1 MAALR
6 AHELAKELG
15 LDSKSLLVVA
25 GKAGIAIKSHMS
37 SLDEKTAQ
45 KLRTLHANEKL
56 VPPPAPKKKA
66 ETKQVTEEKEALE
79 SRAVIAKSKTSPVKA
94 KKSVAAIPEKSVATP
109 PKKAAAPA
117 ARSGVPPAVAK
128 TKPEPVKAPPNKV
141 KQPKATVQKQKEGL
155 KELEALER
163 ELEDMLVQKP
173 SPDQKKPAPLPEEKP
188 APLPEGE
195 KENEK
200 VAEAATA
207 EIIAPEPEEFL
218 GAPPSDKKVHIT
230 EAQTVKELAELLE
243 VPAAE
248 IIKHLMG
255 VGILSTMNQII
266 DIDAAVSLV
275 QKFGREAEV
284 VEAGSE
290 EFLFEEEDE
299 GADNVVPRAPVV
311 TVMGHVDHGKTRLLD
326 AIRKTNVI
334 EREAGGITQHIGA
347 YHVTVDKGTIVFLD
361 TPGHEAFTAM
371 RARGA
376 QVTDIVVLVVA
387 ADGGVM
393 PQTREAV
400 SHARAAGVPIVVA
413 INKVDLPNAN
423 PDKVKQDL
431 TEFKLVPEDWGG
443 DTIMVE
449 VSAKEHQGIEE
460 LLEMILLQTEIM
472 ELKANPK
479 LRGKG
484 VVIES
489 AMDRGRGPVA
499 TVLVQKGTLRVGDP
513 FLAGLHH
520 GKVRALMDDQ
530 GKKVESAGPSMPIVV
545 LGFSGVP
552 QAGDSFVVVRD
563 ERKARQIGAIR
574 LKRQHEEELA
584 KSARTSLE
592 DFLAGVKE
600 GVAKELLIVLKTD
613 TRGSSQ
619 ALQEALQ
626 KLSTEEV
633 KLRFIHE
640 AVGGISESDVMLA
653 STSRAVIIGFHVRPT
668 PQASA
673 LALQERVD
681 IRLYSVIYEALNDV
695 KSAMEGLLD
704 PIYRE
709 VVLGR
714 AEVRQIFTIPKVGVV
729 AGCHVTEG
737 VMQRTA
743 DARLLRDDVVVFE
756 GKIGSLRRFKE
767 DVSEVSGGFECGITL
782 DQFQDVKPGD
792 IIEPYFM
799 QEEERKGL

>member
-1 MAALR
+1 MR
-6 AHELAKELG
+6 
-15 LDSKSLLVVA
+15 
-25 GKAGIAIKSHMS
+25 
-37 SLDEKTAQ
+37 
-45 KLRTLHANEKL
+45 RW
-56 VPPPAPKKKA
+56 
-66 ETKQVTEEKEALE
+66 
-79 SRAVIAKSKTSPVKA
+79 
-94 KKSVAAIPEKSVATP
+94 
-109 PKKAAAPA
+109 
-117 ARSGVPPAVAK
+117 SG
-128 TKPEPVKAPPNKV
+128 
-141 KQPKATVQKQKEGL
+141 
-155 KELEALER
+155 
-163 ELEDMLVQKP
+163 ELEDLLV
-173 SPDQKKPAPLPEEKP
+173 KKPAPPPED
-188 APLPEGE
+188 E
-195 KENEK
+195 KEDEK
-200 VAEAATA
+200 ATEAATA
-207 EIIAPEPEEFL
+207 EVIAPEPEEFL
-218 GAPPSDKKVHIT
+218 GAPPSDKKVRIT

-243 VPAAE
+243 IPPAE
-248 IIKHLMG
+248 VIKHLMG

-266 DIDAAVSLV
+266 DIDVAISVV

-290 EFLFEEEDE
+290 ELLFEEEEE
-299 GADNVVPRAPVV
+299 GEDHVVPRAPVV

-334 EREAGGITQHIGA
+334 GQEAGGITQRIGA

-371 RARGA
+371 RARGV

-387 ADGGVM
+387 ADSGVM
-393 PQTREAV
+393 PQTREAIA
-400 SHARAAGVPIVVA
+400 HARAAGVPIVVA

-423 PDKVKQDL
+423 PDKVKKDL
-431 TEFKLVPEDWGG
+431 TEFNLVPEEWGG

-449 VSAKEHQGIEE
+449 VSAKQQQGIED
-460 LLEMILLQTEIM
+460 LLEMILLQTEIL

-479 LRGKG
+479 LRSKG

-499 TVLVQKGTLRVGDP
+499 TVLVQRGTLQVGDP

-552 QAGDSFVVVRD
+552 RAGDSFVVVQD
-563 ERKARQIGAIR
+563 ERKARQIGALR
-574 LKRQHEEELA
+574 LKRQHQEELA

-592 DFLAGVKE
+592 DFLEGVQKGVVKE
-600 GVAKELLIVLKTD
+600 LPIVLKTD
-613 TRGSSQ
+613 TQGSSQ
-619 ALQEALQ
+619 ALQEALK

-633 KLRFIHE
+633 KLRFIHQ

-653 STSRAVIIGFHVRPT
+653 STSRGIIIGFHVRPT
-668 PQASA
+668 PQASR
-673 LALQERVD
+673 LAQQERVD

-695 KSAMEGLLD
+695 KAALEGLMD
-704 PIYRE
+704 PTYRE

-737 VMQRTA
+737 VVQRTA

-756 GKIGSLRRFKE
+756 GKISSLRRFKD

-792 IIEPYFM
+792 IIEPYVM
-799 QEEERKGL
+799 QEEERKASRE

>member
-6 AHELAKELG
+6 AHQLAKELG
-15 LDSKSLLVVA
+15 LDSKSFLVVA
-25 GKAGIAIKSHMS
+25 EKAGIAIKSHMS

-45 KLRTLHANEKL
+45 KLRTLHANGKL
-56 VPPPAPKKKA
+56 LLPPTPKEKA
-66 ETKQVTEEKEALE
+66 ETEQATKAEEAPK
-79 SRAVIAKSKTSPVKA
+79 SPAVRAKSKASPVKA
-94 KKSVAAIPEKSVATP
+94 KKTVTATSKKSVATP

-117 ARSGVPPAVAK
+117 ARSGVSPAVAK
-128 TKPEPVKAPPNKV
+128 TKPEPVKAPPKKV
-141 KQPKATVQKQKEGL
+141 KQPKETVQKQKEGL

-163 ELEDMLVQKP
+163 ELEDLLVKKP
-173 SPDQKKPAPLPEEKP
+173 PPDQKKPASPPED
-188 APLPEGE
+188 E
-195 KENEK
+195 KEDEK
-200 VAEAATA
+200 VAEAVTA
-207 EIIAPEPEEFL
+207 EVIAPEIASEPEEFL
-218 GAPPSDKKVHIT
+218 GAPPSDKKVRIT

-248 IIKHLMG
+248 VIKHLMG

-266 DIDAAVSLV
+266 DIDAAVSVV

-290 EFLFEEEDE
+290 ELLFEEEEE
-299 GADNVVPRAPVV
+299 GGDHVVPRAPVV

-347 YHVTVDKGTIVFLD
+347 YHVTVGKGTIVFLD

-387 ADGGVM
+387 ADSGVM
-393 PQTREAV
+393 PQTREAIA
-400 SHARAAGVPIVVA
+400 HARAAGVPIVVA

-431 TEFKLVPEDWGG
+431 TEFKLVPEEWGG

-449 VSAKEHQGIEE
+449 VSAKQQQGIED
-460 LLEMILLQTEIM
+460 LLEMILLQTEIL

-479 LRGKG
+479 LRSKG

-489 AMDRGRGPVA
+489 SMDRGRGPVA
-499 TVLVQKGTLRVGDP
+499 TVLVQKGTLQVGDP

-520 GKVRALMDDQ
+520 GKVRALMDGQ

-552 QAGDSFVVVRD
+552 QAGDSFVVVQD
-563 ERKARQIGAIR
+563 ERKARQIGALR

-592 DFLAGVKE
+592 DFLEGVQK
-600 GVAKELLIVLKTD
+600 GVAKELPIVLKTD

-673 LALQERVD
+673 LAQQERVD
-681 IRLYSVIYEALNDV
+681 IRLYSIIYEVLNDI
-695 KSAMEGLLD
+695 KAAMEGLLD
-704 PIYRE
+704 PTYRE

-714 AEVRQIFTIPKVGVV
+714 AEVRQIFTIPKIGVV

-737 VMQRTA
+737 LVQRTA

-792 IIEPYFM
+792 IIEPYVM
-799 QEEERKGL
+799 QEEERKGQ

>member
-6 AHELAKELG
+6 AHQLAKELG

-25 GKAGIAIKSHMS
+25 EKAGIAIKSHMS

-45 KLRTLHANEKL
+45 KLRTLHANGKL
-56 VPPPAPKKKA
+56 VLSPTPKKKA
-66 ETKQVTEEKEALE
+66 ETGQATKATEAPK
-79 SRAVIAKSKTSPVKA
+79 SRAVRAKPKESPVKA
-94 KKSVAAIPEKSVATP
+94 KKSLTATSKKSVATP

-117 ARSGVPPAVAK
+117 VRSGVAPAVAK
-128 TKPEPVKAPPNKV
+128 TKPGSVKEPSKKA
-141 KQPKATVQKQKEGL
+141 KQPKEAVRRQKEEV

-163 ELEDMLVQKP
+163 ELEDLLV
-173 SPDQKKPAPLPEEKP
+173 KKPAPPPED
-188 APLPEGE
+188 E
-195 KENEK
+195 KEDEK
-200 VAEAATA
+200 ATEAATA
-207 EIIAPEPEEFL
+207 EVIAPEPEEFL
-218 GAPPSDKKVHIT
+218 GAPPSDKKVRIT

-243 VPAAE
+243 IPPAE
-248 IIKHLMG
+248 VIKHLMG

-266 DIDAAVSLV
+266 DIDVAVSVV

-290 EFLFEEEDE
+290 ELLFEEEEE
-299 GADNVVPRAPVV
+299 GEDHVVPRAPVV

-334 EREAGGITQHIGA
+334 GQEAGGITQRIGA

-371 RARGA
+371 RARGV

-387 ADGGVM
+387 ADSGVM
-393 PQTREAV
+393 PQTREAIA
-400 SHARAAGVPIVVA
+400 HARAAGVPIVVA

-423 PDKVKQDL
+423 PDKVKKDL
-431 TEFKLVPEDWGG
+431 TEFNLVPEEWGG

-449 VSAKEHQGIEE
+449 VSAKQQQGIED
-460 LLEMILLQTEIM
+460 LLEMILLQTEIL

-479 LRGKG
+479 LRSKG

-499 TVLVQKGTLRVGDP
+499 TVLVQRGTLQVGDP

-552 QAGDSFVVVRD
+552 RAGDSFVVVQD
-563 ERKARQIGAIR
+563 ERKARQIGALR
-574 LKRQHEEELA
+574 LKRQHQEELA

-592 DFLAGVKE
+592 DFLEGVQKGVVKE
-600 GVAKELLIVLKTD
+600 LPIVLKTD
-613 TRGSSQ
+613 TQGSSQ
-619 ALQEALQ
+619 ALQEALK

-633 KLRFIHE
+633 KLRFIHQ

-653 STSRAVIIGFHVRPT
+653 STSRGIIIGFHVRPT
-668 PQASA
+668 PQASR
-673 LALQERVD
+673 LAQQERVD

-695 KSAMEGLLD
+695 KAALEGLMD
-704 PIYRE
+704 PTYRE

-737 VMQRTA
+737 VVQRTA

-756 GKIGSLRRFKE
+756 GKISSLRRFKD

-792 IIEPYFM
+792 IIEPYVM
-799 QEEERKGL
+799 QEEERKASRE